1 MPEKIHQSITITTRC
16 ASCEGLPSVEVMWE
30 WERLRD
36 WTPYIHTVCL
46 RVFWRTEDYICHAQ
60 GLRRQAIHHTHTHA
74 TWQFQH
80 YMLCASDLESLKQKL
95 DLTDLIDYWMVYIKT
110 DWWMTADEMP
120 FLVLECEDLSMKLYT
135 VCVWLCRL
143 AQIQYFETNTS
154 EILQLL
160 VPILQKECYW
170 THTQKKY

>member
-1 MPEKIHQSITITTRC
+1 M
-16 ASCEGLPSVEVMWE
+16 LPV
-30 WERLRD
+30 
-36 WTPYIHTVCL
+36 
-46 RVFWRTEDYICHAQ
+46 RVFHQWKWCESENGSETGHLTYIPCVSESSEEPKTISATLKVS
-60 GLRRQAIHHTHTHA
+60 GDKPFITHTHA

-143 AQIQYFETNTS
+143 LCRVAQIQYFETNTS